1 MILSILYTI
10 ENQKKRRTE
19 ETAREMISD
28 LLKYRCLIKYVC
40 TYIQIANNRN
50 SLLQIYSEREI
61 SSFQLCPKLKCFF
74 FFCLFLLIVFW
85 INSFIGSKDISS
97 IFNENKNAN
106 HVVPVILNFQKFNVN
121 PIVFKKSFV
130 FANSGVSS
138 EFICSHQ

>member
-10 ENQKKRRTE
+10 ENQKKRRKE

-74 FFCLFLLIVFW
+74 FLFIPSY
-85 INSFIGSKDISS
+85 SFL
-97 IFNENKNAN
+97 NKFFYR
-106 HVVPVILNFQKFNVN
+106 IERYFLDF
-121 PIVFKKSFV
+121 
-130 FANSGVSS
+130 
-138 EFICSHQ
+138 